1 MFSYEDLQLTIKTTL
16 ELDRIDRETKTV
28 SRLVRQSVA
37 MPLPPALLARLS
49 KRGIVTAE
57 SEAKRRRQEE
67 EEQRQK
73 EPEEEIIAE
82 GMSELL
88 QPQ

>member
-1 MFSYEDLQLTIKTTL
+1 
-16 ELDRIDRETKTV
+16 
-28 SRLVRQSVA
+28 

-57 SEAKRRRQEE
+57 SEAKRRKLE
-67 EEQRQK
+67 EEQQQQQQK

-82 GMSELL
+82 GK
-88 QPQ
+88 Q

>member
-1 MFSYEDLQLTIKTTL
+1 
-16 ELDRIDRETKTV
+16 
-28 SRLVRQSVA
+28 

-57 SEAKRRRQEE
+57 SEAKRRKLE
-67 EEQRQK
+67 EEQQQQQK

-82 GMSELL
+82 GK
-88 QPQ
+88 Q

>member
-1 MFSYEDLQLTIKTTL
+1 
-16 ELDRIDRETKTV
+16 
-28 SRLVRQSVA
+28 
-37 MPLPPALLARLS
+37 MPLPAALLARLS

-67 EEQRQK
+67 EEQKQK

-82 GMSELL
+82 GMERKAVWKIMNLYLL
-88 QPQ
+88 TLGYEFRTIILSFHYKVEEEIHTK